1 MRSGRPPAL
10 YTCIKCIYMC
20 TRQFQPPGWGHH
32 PASRVAPPST
42 LDVYMYIGPHF
53 WQVDGPEVLLIDPGL
68 TFCTWTASRP
78 HLAMIF
84 YPPFSTTHFYLLI
97 TWLIHS
103 HIPEWLIP
111 NLDKTQNVILD
122 SKKKVN
128 ALLKFRVLETRKL
141 CRIFFKRRK
150 YYTYKIW
157 GLFLQMQFPKRMS
170 NEFSGDLY
178 KHDIWSSGLLS
189 YL

>member
-1 MRSGRPPAL
+1 MIRWEKQLWTSDSLHKSKTVKNLYFLLFKKNPAQGSGPGGPTCQQDFRAVDLSKMRSGRPPAL

-68 TFCTWTASRP
+68 TFCPWTASRP
-78 HLAMIF
+78 HVATIF

-97 TWLIHS
+97 TWLIHT

-111 NLDKTQNVILD
+111 NLDKTQNVIL
-122 SKKKVN
+122 
-128 ALLKFRVLETRKL
+128 E
-141 CRIFFKRRK
+141 
-150 YYTYKIW
+150 
-157 GLFLQMQFPKRMS
+157 
-170 NEFSGDLY
+170 
-178 KHDIWSSGLLS
+178 
-189 YL
+189 